1 MMVVLLPLTL
11 LFLLP
16 STRLPPRRVT
26 TDGGGGGGGG
36 DDGDGRRRDG
46 KKKKKPRIQ
55 FWSRNQAKIRVSLR
69 REGCL
74 GRVDAQQ
81 EIQRRHPIIKC
92 MLIERF
98 VERSP
103 QCGSYR
109 RHSGKNMVLP
119 IAISSANWTTRAR
132 PLQPFKISANR
143 PAGIGRSTQNQL
155 HRPKDHLLK
164 KLKRGKNF
172 DPPSH
177 TSHAL
182 RHFRPTDRAARE

>member
-1 MMVVLLPLTL
+1 MMVVLLPL

-26 TDGGGGGGGG
+26 TDGGGGGGG

-98 VERSP
+98 VERFRR
-103 QCGSYR
+103 CGSYR
-109 RHSGKNMVLP
+109 RHSGKIWFYP
-119 IAISSANWTTRAR
+119 
-132 PLQPFKISANR
+132 
-143 PAGIGRSTQNQL
+143 
-155 HRPKDHLLK
+155 
-164 KLKRGKNF
+164 
-172 DPPSH
+172 
-177 TSHAL
+177 
-182 RHFRPTDRAARE
+182 